1 MADALLRGV
10 LSSNDEVV
18 YLGEDLDV
26 PAIVHDNDVIVV
38 RAVLVDGG
46 LI

>member
-1 MADALLRGV
+1 MPDALLRGI

-26 PAIVHDNDVIVV
+26 PPIVHHDDVIVV
-38 RAVLVDGG
+38 RAVLVN
-46 LI
+46 